1 MTIYRKSDRPDMDSD
16 GNTADA
22 AAEAGSTDGA
32 ADIQSTQSIPPIED
46 PVLITDEDARS
57 HSSHPEGPEA
67 SHSYTMP
74 DTLEDPVLHTPEQQ
88 AGRPAGDATGS
99 TTGIIPGAG
108 AADSAE
114 DRPLEETQTF
124 NPLLDDDSGPD
135 GWQGVGFHTLRA
147 EDMPAGDSTGT
158 MADTGAPA
166 GIAETARGTGAGAAS
181 TGDAGTAIVTAP
193 VTPVAPAAS
202 SAGDPANRPN
212 VLPAPDFD
220 TSTLIFPPAGTPAA
234 TGTAQNGPADTAVLG
249 SAASPAAE
257 PPASSATATVPAIP
271 PAAAAAVPVP
281 SSSAARREADP
292 SAQGIFSSA
301 TQVFAES
308 EPDQLDPN
316 LDQLVSNFGEDT
328 ASSGMPF
335 AGVGTRGTEASEEL
349 GAGGVSAAARR
360 EDENQRKLIRVTVIT
375 LIAIVAVIALVY
387 GGLAIRRAMRTSEYN
402 TALSSCQAATA
413 KMQTASSELSEQLSK
428 AESVTSSVS
437 GSDVEDSATIT
448 QLRTTVSNARDTS
461 NSINAV
467 ESCSP
472 SLVRGKLE
480 EIVQKSTTL
489 TANANKLV
497 QSLKNEV
504 STVQKSQA
512 AKAKSNARES
522 LESAVSRAQALYT
535 SSNGRV
541 MDDQVRSDLESA
553 IDSARTLLNKSG
565 SSATADEYSDEQ
577 KALESAMANV
587 TSSVNAK
594 AQADREQAEQR
605 RREQN
610 GSPGQDGNPG
620 DNDDNGGNGD
630 NPDSK
635 QDSGE

>member
-22 AAEAGSTDGA
+22 AAEAGSADSA

-74 DTLEDPVLHTPEQQ
+74 DTLEDPVLHMQEQQ
-88 AGRPAGDATGS
+88 AVRPAGDAAGS

-147 EDMPAGDSTGT
+147 EDMPAGGGTGT

-166 GIAETARGTGAGAAS
+166 GTTETAGGTGAGAAS
-181 TGDAGTAIVTAP
+181 TGDAETAIVTA
-193 VTPVAPAAS
+193 PVAPAAS

-234 TGTAQNGPADTAVLG
+234 AGTAQNGPADTAVLG

-257 PPASSATATVPAIP
+257 PPASSAAATVPAIP
-271 PAAAAAVPVP
+271 PAAAAATQAIAP
-281 SSSAARREADP
+281 SPSARQEADP

-308 EPDQLDPN
+308 EPDQLDPD

-328 ASSGMPF
+328 ASSGTPF
-335 AGVGTRGTEASEEL
+335 AGIGTRGTEASEEL
-349 GAGGVSAAARR
+349 GAGGVSAAARK

-413 KMQTASSELSEQLSK
+413 KMQTASGELSEQLSK

-467 ESCSP
+467 EACSP

-489 TANANKLV
+489 TANANKLA
-497 QSLKNEV
+497 QSLKNDV
-504 STVQKSQA
+504 SAVQKSQA
-512 AKAKSNARES
+512 AKVKSNARES
-522 LESAVSRAQALYT
+522 LESAVSQAQALYT

-565 SSATADEYSDEQ
+565 SSVTADEYSDEQ
-577 KALESAMANV
+577 KTLESAMANV

-594 AQADREQAEQR
+594 AQADREQAEQQ

-610 GSPGQDGNPG
+610 GDQGQDGNPG
-620 DNDDNGGNGD
+620 DNDNDGDTGG
-630 NPDSK
+630 
-635 QDSGE
+635 E

>member
-1 MTIYRKSDRPDMDSD
+1 MTIYRKSDRTEMDSD
-16 GNTADA
+16 GNTADV
-22 AAEAGSTDGA
+22 AAEAGSADST

-46 PVLITDEDARS
+46 PVLITNEDVRS
-57 HSSHPEGPEA
+57 HSSHHGGPEA

-74 DTLEDPVLHTPEQQ
+74 DTLEDPVLHTQGQQ
-88 AGRPAGDATGS
+88 AGSPAGDTAGS
-99 TTGIIPGAG
+99 TGIIPGAG
-108 AADSAE
+108 TAG
-114 DRPLEETQTF
+114 RPLEETQTF
-124 NPLLDDDSGPD
+124 NPLLDDDSNPD

-147 EDMPAGDSTGT
+147 EDMPAGGGTGT
-158 MADTGAPA
+158 TADAGTPAGITETAGDADTAADTGD
-166 GIAETARGTGAGAAS
+166 AE
-181 TGDAGTAIVTAP
+181 TAIVTAP
-193 VTPVAPAAS
+193 AAS
-202 SAGDPANRPN
+202 SAADPANRPN

-234 TGTAQNGPADTAVLG
+234 AETVQTGPADTAVLG

-257 PPASSATATVPAIP
+257 PPASSAAAAAPAIP
-271 PAAAAAVPVP
+271 PAPTAAVPVP

-292 SAQGIFSSA
+292 SEQGIFSSA

-328 ASSGMPF
+328 ASSGTPF

-349 GAGGVSAAARR
+349 GAGGVSAAARK

-413 KMQTASSELSEQLSK
+413 KMQTASGELSEQLSK

-467 ESCSP
+467 EACSP

-489 TANANKLV
+489 TANANKLA
-497 QSLKNEV
+497 QSLKNDV
-504 STVQKSQA
+504 SAVQKSQA

-565 SSATADEYSDEQ
+565 SSVTADEYSDEQ
-577 KALESAMANV
+577 KTLESAMANV

-594 AQADREQAEQR
+594 AQADREQAEQQ
-605 RREQN
+605 RREQDGN
-610 GSPGQDGNPG
+610 PGQDGNP
-620 DNDDNGGNGD
+620 
-630 NPDSK
+630 DSE
-635 QDSGE
+635 QDSNE

>member
-22 AAEAGSTDGA
+22 AAEAVGADSA
-32 ADIQSTQSIPPIED
+32 ADIQSTQSIPPIEN
-46 PVLITDEDARS
+46 PVLITDEDVRS

-74 DTLEDPVLHTPEQQ
+74 DTLEDPVLHMQGQQ
-88 AGRPAGDATGS
+88 AGSPAGDTAGS
-99 TTGIIPGAG
+99 TGIIPGAG
-108 AADSAE
+108 AA

-147 EDMPAGDSTGT
+147 EDMPAGGSTGT
-158 MADTGAPA
+158 TADAGAPA
-166 GIAETARGTGAGAAS
+166 GSTETAGSTDAGAAS
-181 TGDAGTAIVTAP
+181 TGDAATAIVA
-193 VTPVAPAAS
+193 APAAS
-202 SAGDPANRPN
+202 PAGDPANRPN

-234 TGTAQNGPADTAVLG
+234 AGTAQTGPGDTAVLG

-257 PPASSATATVPAIP
+257 PHASSAAAAAPAIP
-271 PAAAAAVPVP
+271 PAPTAAVPVP

-308 EPDQLDPN
+308 EPDQLDPD

-328 ASSGMPF
+328 ASSGTPF

-349 GAGGVSAAARR
+349 GAGGVSAAVRK

-375 LIAIVAVIALVY
+375 LIAIIAVIALVY
-387 GGLAIRRAMRTSEYN
+387 GGLAIRRAMRTSEYK

-413 KMQTASSELSEQLSK
+413 KMQTASGELSEQLSK

-467 ESCSP
+467 EACSP

-489 TANANKLV
+489 TANANKLA
-497 QSLKNEV
+497 QSLKNDV
-504 STVQKSQA
+504 SAVQKSQA

-522 LESAVSRAQALYT
+522 LENAVSQAQALYT

-565 SSATADEYSDEQ
+565 SSVTADEYSDEQ
-577 KALESAMANV
+577 KTLESAMANV

-594 AQADREQAEQR
+594 AQADREQAEQQ
-605 RREQN
+605 RREQDGN
-610 GSPGQDGNPG
+610 QGGNDNDSDTGGDSDNGQDSN
-620 DNDDNGGNGD
+620 
-630 NPDSK
+630 
-635 QDSGE
+635 E

>member
-1 MTIYRKSDRPDMDSD
+1 M
-16 GNTADA
+16 
-22 AAEAGSTDGA
+22 
-32 ADIQSTQSIPPIED
+32 
-46 PVLITDEDARS
+46 
-57 HSSHPEGPEA
+57 
-67 SHSYTMP
+67 
-74 DTLEDPVLHTPEQQ
+74 
-88 AGRPAGDATGS
+88 
-99 TTGIIPGAG
+99 
-108 AADSAE
+108 
-114 DRPLEETQTF
+114 
-124 NPLLDDDSGPD
+124 
-135 GWQGVGFHTLRA
+135 
-147 EDMPAGDSTGT
+147 
-158 MADTGAPA
+158 
-166 GIAETARGTGAGAAS
+166 
-181 TGDAGTAIVTAP
+181 
-193 VTPVAPAAS
+193 
-202 SAGDPANRPN
+202 
-212 VLPAPDFD
+212 
-220 TSTLIFPPAGTPAA
+220 
-234 TGTAQNGPADTAVLG
+234 
-249 SAASPAAE
+249 
-257 PPASSATATVPAIP
+257 
-271 PAAAAAVPVP
+271 
-281 SSSAARREADP
+281 
-292 SAQGIFSSA
+292 
-301 TQVFAES
+301 FAES

-316 LDQLVSNFGEDT
+316 LDQLVSNFSEDT

-553 IDSARTLLNKSG
+553 IDSARTLLDKSG
-565 SSATADEYSDEQ
+565 SSVTADEYSDEQ
-577 KALESAMANV
+577 KTLESAMANV
-587 TSSVNAK
+587 TSSVNGAG
-594 AQADREQAEQR
+594 AGRRGGGGRSSGRAAAPGAERQPGAGRQSR
-605 RREQN
+605 R
-610 GSPGQDGNPG
+610 
-620 DNDDNGGNGD
+620 
-630 NPDSK
+630 
-635 QDSGE
+635 

>member
-1 MTIYRKSDRPDMDSD
+1 MDSD

-22 AAEAGSTDGA
+22 AAEAGSADSA

-147 EDMPAGDSTGT
+147 EDMPAGGSTGT
-158 MADTGAPA
+158 TADAGAPA
-166 GIAETARGTGAGAAS
+166 GSTETAGSTDAGAAS
-181 TGDAGTAIVTAP
+181 TGDAATAIVT
-193 VTPVAPAAS
+193 APAAS

-234 TGTAQNGPADTAVLG
+234 AGTAQNGPADTAVLG

-257 PPASSATATVPAIP
+257 PPASSAAATVPAIP
-271 PAAAAAVPVP
+271 PAAAAATQAIAP
-281 SSSAARREADP
+281 SPSARQEADP

-308 EPDQLDPN
+308 EPDQLDPD

-553 IDSARTLLNKSG
+553 IDSARTLLDKSG
-565 SSATADEYSDEQ
+565 SSVTADEYSDEQ
-577 KALESAMANV
+577 KTLESAMANV

-594 AQADREQAEQR
+594 AQADREQAEQQ

-610 GSPGQDGNPG
+610 GNQGQGGNPG
-620 DNDDNGGNGD
+620 GNNNGD
-630 NPDSK
+630 DTGDGPDSG
-635 QDSGE
+635 QNTGE

>member
-147 EDMPAGDSTGT
+147 EDMPAGGSTGT
-158 MADTGAPA
+158 TADAGAPA
-166 GIAETARGTGAGAAS
+166 GSTDAGAAS
-181 TGDAGTAIVTAP
+181 TGDAATAIVT
-193 VTPVAPAAS
+193 APAAS

-234 TGTAQNGPADTAVLG
+234 AGTAQNGPADTAVLG

-257 PPASSATATVPAIP
+257 PPASSAAATVPAIP
-271 PAAAAAVPVP
+271 PAAAAATQAIAP
-281 SSSAARREADP
+281 SPSARQEADP

-308 EPDQLDPN
+308 EPDQLDPD

-328 ASSGMPF
+328 ASSGTPF
-335 AGVGTRGTEASEEL
+335 AGIGTRGTEASEEL
-349 GAGGVSAAARR
+349 GAGGVSAAARK

-413 KMQTASSELSEQLSK
+413 KMQTASGELSEQLSK

-467 ESCSP
+467 EACSP

-489 TANANKLV
+489 TANANKLA
-497 QSLKNEV
+497 QSLKNDV
-504 STVQKSQA
+504 SAVQKSQA

-522 LESAVSRAQALYT
+522 LESAVSQAQALYT

-565 SSATADEYSDEQ
+565 SSVTADEYSDEQ
-577 KALESAMANV
+577 KTLESAMANV

-594 AQADREQAEQR
+594 AQADREQAEQQ

-610 GSPGQDGNPG
+610 GNQGQDGNPG
-620 DNDDNGGNGD
+620 DNDNDGDTGG
-630 NPDSK
+630 
-635 QDSGE
+635 E

>member
-22 AAEAGSTDGA
+22 AAEAVGADSA
-32 ADIQSTQSIPPIED
+32 ADIQSTQSIPPIEN
-46 PVLITDEDARS
+46 PVLITDEDVRS

-74 DTLEDPVLHTPEQQ
+74 DTLEDPVLHMQGQQ
-88 AGRPAGDATGS
+88 AGSPAGDTAGS
-99 TTGIIPGAG
+99 TGIIPGAG
-108 AADSAE
+108 AA

-147 EDMPAGDSTGT
+147 EDMPAGGSTGT
-158 MADTGAPA
+158 TADAGAPA
-166 GIAETARGTGAGAAS
+166 GSTETAGSTDAGAAS
-181 TGDAGTAIVTAP
+181 TGDAATAIVA
-193 VTPVAPAAS
+193 APAAS
-202 SAGDPANRPN
+202 PAGDPANRPN

-234 TGTAQNGPADTAVLG
+234 AGTAQTGPGDTAVLG

-257 PPASSATATVPAIP
+257 PHASSAAAAAPAIP
-271 PAAAAAVPVP
+271 PAPTAAVPVP

-292 SAQGIFSSA
+292 CAQGIFSSA

-308 EPDQLDPN
+308 EPDQLDPD

-328 ASSGMPF
+328 ASSGTPF

-375 LIAIVAVIALVY
+375 LIAIIAVIALVY
-387 GGLAIRRAMRTSEYN
+387 GGLAIRRAMRTSEYK

-413 KMQTASSELSEQLSK
+413 KMQTASGELSEQLSK

-467 ESCSP
+467 EACSP

-489 TANANKLV
+489 TANANKLA

-504 STVQKSQA
+504 SAVQKSQA

-522 LESAVSRAQALYT
+522 LENAVSQAQALYT

-565 SSATADEYSDEQ
+565 SSVTADEYSDEQ
-577 KALESAMANV
+577 KTLESAMANV
-587 TSSVNAK
+587 TSSVKAK
-594 AQADREQAEQR
+594 AQADREQAEQQ
-605 RREQN
+605 RREQDGN
-610 GSPGQDGNPG
+610 QGQDGNPG
-620 DNDDNGGNGD
+620 GNDNDGDTGG
-630 NPDSK
+630 DSDSG
-635 QDSGE
+635 QDSSE

>member
-147 EDMPAGDSTGT
+147 EDMPAGGSTGT
-158 MADTGAPA
+158 TADA
-166 GIAETARGTGAGAAS
+166 GNAAGSTETAGSTDAGAAS
-181 TGDAGTAIVTAP
+181 TGDAATAIVT
-193 VTPVAPAAS
+193 APAAS

-234 TGTAQNGPADTAVLG
+234 AGTAQNGPADTAVLG

-257 PPASSATATVPAIP
+257 PPASSAAATVPAIP
-271 PAAAAAVPVP
+271 PAAAAATQAIAP
-281 SSSAARREADP
+281 SPSARQEADP

-308 EPDQLDPN
+308 EPDQLDPD

-328 ASSGMPF
+328 ASSGTPF
-335 AGVGTRGTEASEEL
+335 AGIGTRGTEASEEL
-349 GAGGVSAAARR
+349 GAGGVSAAARK

-413 KMQTASSELSEQLSK
+413 KMQTASGELSEQLSK

-467 ESCSP
+467 EACSP

-489 TANANKLV
+489 TANANKLA
-497 QSLKNEV
+497 QSLKNDV
-504 STVQKSQA
+504 SAVQKSQA

-522 LESAVSRAQALYT
+522 LESAVSQAQALYT

-565 SSATADEYSDEQ
+565 SSVTADEYSDEQ
-577 KALESAMANV
+577 KTLESAMANV

-594 AQADREQAEQR
+594 AQADREQAEQQ

-610 GSPGQDGNPG
+610 GNQGQDGNPG
-620 DNDDNGGNGD
+620 DNDNDGDTGG
-630 NPDSK
+630 
-635 QDSGE
+635 E

>member
-57 HSSHPEGPEA
+57 HSSHPESPET

-74 DTLEDPVLHTPEQQ
+74 DTLEDPVLHMQGQQ
-88 AGRPAGDATGS
+88 AGSPAGDAAG
-99 TTGIIPGAG
+99 TTGIILGAG
-108 AADSAE
+108 GAAGAE

-124 NPLLDDDSGPD
+124 NPLLDGDSGPD

-147 EDMPAGDSTGT
+147 EDMPAGGSTGT
-158 MADTGAPA
+158 TADAGAPA
-166 GIAETARGTGAGAAS
+166 GSTETAGSTDAGAAS
-181 TGDAGTAIVTAP
+181 TGDAETAIVTAP
-193 VTPVAPAAS
+193 VAPATS

-234 TGTAQNGPADTAVLG
+234 AGTAQTGPADTAVLG
-249 SAASPAAE
+249 SAASPTAE
-257 PPASSATATVPAIP
+257 PPASSAAATVPAIP
-271 PAAAAAVPVP
+271 PAAATATQAIDP
-281 SSSAARREADP
+281 SPSARQEADP

-308 EPDQLDPN
+308 EPDQLDPD

-328 ASSGMPF
+328 ASSGTPF

-349 GAGGVSAAARR
+349 GAGGVSATARK

-620 DNDDNGGNGD
+620 GNGNNGGNGD
-630 NPDSK
+630 NPDSE

>member
-108 AADSAE
+108 AADSSE

-147 EDMPAGDSTGT
+147 EDMPAGGSTGT
-158 MADTGAPA
+158 TADAGAPA
-166 GIAETARGTGAGAAS
+166 GSTDAGAAS
-181 TGDAGTAIVTAP
+181 TGDAETAIVTA
-193 VTPVAPAAS
+193 PVAPAAS

-234 TGTAQNGPADTAVLG
+234 AGTAQNGPADTAVLG

-257 PPASSATATVPAIP
+257 PPSSSAAATVPAIP
-271 PAAAAAVPVP
+271 PAAAAATQAIAP
-281 SSSAARREADP
+281 SPSARQETDP
-292 SAQGIFSSA
+292 SEQGIFSSA

-308 EPDQLDPN
+308 EPDQLDPD

-328 ASSGMPF
+328 VSSGTSF

-349 GAGGVSAAARR
+349 GAGGISAASRK

-387 GGLAIRRAMRTSEYN
+387 GALAIRRAMRTSEYN

-437 GSDVEDSATIT
+437 GSDVEDSATVT
-448 QLRTTVSNARDTS
+448 QLQTTVSNARDTS
-461 NSINAV
+461 NSISAV
-467 ESCSP
+467 EACSP

-480 EIVQKSTTL
+480 EIVRKSTTL
-489 TANANKLV
+489 TASANKLA

-522 LESAVSRAQALYT
+522 LESAVSQAQALYT

-541 MDDQVRSDLESA
+541 MDDQVRSDLDSA
-553 IDSARTLLNKSG
+553 ISSARTLLNKSG
-565 SSATADEYSDEQ
+565 SSVTADEYSDEQ
-577 KALESAMANV
+577 KTLESAMANV

-594 AQADREQAEQR
+594 AQADREQAEQQ

-610 GSPGQDGNPG
+610 GNQGQGGNPG
-620 DNDDNGGNGD
+620 GNDNDSDTGGDSDNG
-630 NPDSK
+630 
-635 QDSGE
+635 QDSNE

>member
-22 AAEAGSTDGA
+22 AAEAGSADSA

-57 HSSHPEGPEA
+57 HSSHPESPEA

-74 DTLEDPVLHTPEQQ
+74 DTLEDPVLHMQGQQ
-88 AGRPAGDATGS
+88 AGSPAGDAAG

-108 AADSAE
+108 GAAGAE

-147 EDMPAGDSTGT
+147 EDMPAGGGTGT
-158 MADTGAPA
+158 MADAGTPA
-166 GIAETARGTGAGAAS
+166 GITETAGGTGAGAAS
-181 TGDAGTAIVTAP
+181 TGDAETAIVTAP
-193 VTPVAPAAS
+193 VAPATS

-220 TSTLIFPPAGTPAA
+220 TSTLIFPPAGTPATA
-234 TGTAQNGPADTAVLG
+234 GTAQNGPADTAVLG
-249 SAASPAAE
+249 SAASPTAE
-257 PPASSATATVPAIP
+257 PPASSAAATVPAIP

-308 EPDQLDPN
+308 EPDQLDPD

-328 ASSGMPF
+328 ASSGTPF

-349 GAGGVSAAARR
+349 GAGGVSAAARK

-413 KMQTASSELSEQLSK
+413 KMQTASGELSEQLSK

-472 SLVRGKLE
+472 SLARGKLE

-504 STVQKSQA
+504 SAVQKSQA

-553 IDSARTLLNKSG
+553 IDSARTLLNKS
-565 SSATADEYSDEQ
+565 SSSVTADEYSDEQ
-577 KALESAMANV
+577 KTLESAMANV

-594 AQADREQAEQR
+594 AQADREQVEQQ

-610 GSPGQDGNPG
+610 GNQGQDGNP
-620 DNDDNGGNGD
+620 
-630 NPDSK
+630 DSE

>member
-22 AAEAGSTDGA
+22 AAEAGSADSA

-108 AADSAE
+108 AADSSE

-147 EDMPAGDSTGT
+147 EDMPAGGSTGT
-158 MADTGAPA
+158 TADAGAPA
-166 GIAETARGTGAGAAS
+166 GSTETAGSTDAGAAS
-181 TGDAGTAIVTAP
+181 TGDAATAIVT
-193 VTPVAPAAS
+193 APAAS

-234 TGTAQNGPADTAVLG
+234 AGTAQNGPADTAVLG

-257 PPASSATATVPAIP
+257 PPASSAAATVPAIP
-271 PAAAAAVPVP
+271 PAAAAATQAIAP
-281 SSSAARREADP
+281 SPSARQEADP

-308 EPDQLDPN
+308 EPDQLDPD

-328 ASSGMPF
+328 ASSGTPF
-335 AGVGTRGTEASEEL
+335 AGIGTRGTEASEEL
-349 GAGGVSAAARR
+349 GAGGVSAAARK

-413 KMQTASSELSEQLSK
+413 KMQTASGELSEQLSK

-467 ESCSP
+467 EACSP

-489 TANANKLV
+489 TANANKLA
-497 QSLKNEV
+497 QSLKNDV
-504 STVQKSQA
+504 SAVQKSQA

-522 LESAVSRAQALYT
+522 LESAVSQAQALYT

-565 SSATADEYSDEQ
+565 SSVTADEYSDEQ
-577 KALESAMANV
+577 KTLESAMANV

-594 AQADREQAEQR
+594 AQADREQAEQQ

-610 GSPGQDGNPG
+610 GNQGQDGNPG
-620 DNDDNGGNGD
+620 DNDNDGDTGG
-630 NPDSK
+630 
-635 QDSGE
+635 E

>member
-1 MTIYRKSDRPDMDSD
+1 MTIYRKSDRPDTDND
-16 GNTADA
+16 GNTAGA
-22 AAEAGSTDGA
+22 AAEAGSAGSA

-108 AADSAE
+108 AAD
-114 DRPLEETQTF
+114 RPLEETQTF

-147 EDMPAGDSTGT
+147 EDMPAGGSTDT
-158 MADTGAPA
+158 TADAGAPA
-166 GIAETARGTGAGAAS
+166 GSTDAGAAS
-181 TGDAGTAIVTAP
+181 TGDAATAIVTAP
-193 VTPVAPAAS
+193 AAPP
-202 SAGDPANRPN
+202 AGDPANRPN

-234 TGTAQNGPADTAVLG
+234 AGTAQTGPADTAVLG

-257 PPASSATATVPAIP
+257 PPASSAAAAAPAIP
-271 PAAAAAVPVP
+271 PAPTAAVPVP

-480 EIVQKSTTL
+480 EIAQKSTTL

-565 SSATADEYSDEQ
+565 SSVTADEYSDEQ
-577 KALESAMANV
+577 KTLESAMANV

-594 AQADREQAEQR
+594 AQADREQDEQQ
-605 RREQN
+605 RREQDGN
-610 GSPGQDGNPG
+610 PGQDGNP
-620 DNDDNGGNGD
+620 
-630 NPDSK
+630 DSE
-635 QDSGE
+635 QDSNE

>member
-22 AAEAGSTDGA
+22 AAEAGSADSA

-57 HSSHPEGPEA
+57 HSSHPESPEA

-74 DTLEDPVLHTPEQQ
+74 DTLEDPVLHMQGQQ
-88 AGRPAGDATGS
+88 AGSPAGDAAG

-108 AADSAE
+108 GAAGAE

-147 EDMPAGDSTGT
+147 EDMPAGGGTGT
-158 MADTGAPA
+158 MADAGTPA
-166 GIAETARGTGAGAAS
+166 GITETAGGTGAGAAS
-181 TGDAGTAIVTAP
+181 TGDAETAIVTAP
-193 VTPVAPAAS
+193 VAPATS

-220 TSTLIFPPAGTPAA
+220 TSTLIFPPAGTPATA
-234 TGTAQNGPADTAVLG
+234 GTAQNGPADTAVLG
-249 SAASPAAE
+249 SAASPTAE

-308 EPDQLDPN
+308 EPDQLDPD

-328 ASSGMPF
+328 ASSGTPF

-349 GAGGVSAAARR
+349 GAGGVSAAARK

-413 KMQTASSELSEQLSK
+413 KMQTASGELSEQLSK

-472 SLVRGKLE
+472 SLARGKLE

-504 STVQKSQA
+504 SAVQKSQA

-553 IDSARTLLNKSG
+553 IDSARTLLNKS
-565 SSATADEYSDEQ
+565 SSSVTADEYSDEQ
-577 KALESAMANV
+577 KTLESAMANV

-594 AQADREQAEQR
+594 AQADREQVEQQ

-610 GSPGQDGNPG
+610 GNQGQDGNP
-620 DNDDNGGNGD
+620 
-630 NPDSK
+630 DSE

>member
-88 AGRPAGDATGS
+88 TGRPAGDATGS

-147 EDMPAGDSTGT
+147 EDMPAGGSTGT
-158 MADTGAPA
+158 TADAGAPA
-166 GIAETARGTGAGAAS
+166 GSTETAGSTDAGAAS
-181 TGDAGTAIVTAP
+181 TGDAATAIVT
-193 VTPVAPAAS
+193 APAAS

-234 TGTAQNGPADTAVLG
+234 AGTAQNGPADTAVLG

-257 PPASSATATVPAIP
+257 PPASSAAATVPAIP
-271 PAAAAAVPVP
+271 PAAAAATQAIAP
-281 SSSAARREADP
+281 SPSARQEADP

-308 EPDQLDPN
+308 EPDQLDPD

-328 ASSGMPF
+328 ASSGTPF
-335 AGVGTRGTEASEEL
+335 AGIGTRGTEASEEL
-349 GAGGVSAAARR
+349 GAGGVSAAARK

-413 KMQTASSELSEQLSK
+413 KMQTASGELSEQLSK

-467 ESCSP
+467 EACSP

-489 TANANKLV
+489 TANANKLA
-497 QSLKNEV
+497 QSLKNDV
-504 STVQKSQA
+504 SAVQKSQA

-522 LESAVSRAQALYT
+522 LESAVSQAQALYT

-565 SSATADEYSDEQ
+565 SSVTADEYSDEQ
-577 KALESAMANV
+577 KTLESAMANV

-594 AQADREQAEQR
+594 AQADREQAEQQ

-610 GSPGQDGNPG
+610 GNQGQDGNPG
-620 DNDDNGGNGD
+620 DNDNDGDTGG
-630 NPDSK
+630 
-635 QDSGE
+635 E

>member
-22 AAEAGSTDGA
+22 AAEAVGADSA
-32 ADIQSTQSIPPIED
+32 ADIQSTQSIPPIEN
-46 PVLITDEDARS
+46 PVLITDEDVRS

-74 DTLEDPVLHTPEQQ
+74 DTLEDPVLHMQGQQ
-88 AGRPAGDATGS
+88 AGSPAGDTAGS
-99 TTGIIPGAG
+99 TGIIPGAG
-108 AADSAE
+108 AA

-147 EDMPAGDSTGT
+147 EDMPAGGSTGT
-158 MADTGAPA
+158 TADAGAPA
-166 GIAETARGTGAGAAS
+166 GSTETAGSTDAGAAS
-181 TGDAGTAIVTAP
+181 TGDAATAIVA
-193 VTPVAPAAS
+193 APAAS
-202 SAGDPANRPN
+202 PAGDPANRPN

-234 TGTAQNGPADTAVLG
+234 AGTAQTGPGDTAVLG

-257 PPASSATATVPAIP
+257 PHASSAAAAAPAIP
-271 PAAAAAVPVP
+271 PAPTAAVPVP

-308 EPDQLDPN
+308 EPDQLDPD

-328 ASSGMPF
+328 ASSGTPF

-349 GAGGVSAAARR
+349 GAGGVSAAVRK

-375 LIAIVAVIALVY
+375 LIAIIAVIALVY
-387 GGLAIRRAMRTSEYN
+387 GGLAIRRAMRTSEYK

-413 KMQTASSELSEQLSK
+413 KMQTASGELSEQLSK

-467 ESCSP
+467 EACSP

-489 TANANKLV
+489 TANANKLA

-504 STVQKSQA
+504 SAVQKSQA

-522 LESAVSRAQALYT
+522 LENAVSQAQALYT

-565 SSATADEYSDEQ
+565 SSVTADEYSDEQ
-577 KALESAMANV
+577 KTLESAMANV
-587 TSSVNAK
+587 TSSVKAK
-594 AQADREQAEQR
+594 AQADREQAEQQ
-605 RREQN
+605 RREQDGN
-610 GSPGQDGNPG
+610 QGQDGNPG
-620 DNDDNGGNGD
+620 GNDNDGDTGG
-630 NPDSK
+630 DSDSG
-635 QDSGE
+635 QDSSE

>member
-22 AAEAGSTDGA
+22 AAEAGSADSA

-57 HSSHPEGPEA
+57 HSSHPESPET

-74 DTLEDPVLHTPEQQ
+74 DTLEDPVLHMQGQQ
-88 AGRPAGDATGS
+88 AGSPAGDAAG
-99 TTGIIPGAG
+99 TTGIILGAG
-108 AADSAE
+108 GAAGAE

-147 EDMPAGDSTGT
+147 EDMPAGGSTGT
-158 MADTGAPA
+158 TADAGAPA
-166 GIAETARGTGAGAAS
+166 GSTETAGSTDAGAAS
-181 TGDAGTAIVTAP
+181 TGDAETAIVTA
-193 VTPVAPAAS
+193 PVAPAAS

-234 TGTAQNGPADTAVLG
+234 AGTAQTGPADTAVLG
-249 SAASPAAE
+249 SAASPTAE
-257 PPASSATATVPAIP
+257 PPASSAAATVPAIP

-308 EPDQLDPN
+308 EPDQLDPD

-328 ASSGMPF
+328 ASSGTPF

-349 GAGGVSAAARR
+349 GAGGVSAAARK

-402 TALSSCQAATA
+402 TALSSCQATTA
-413 KMQTASSELSEQLSK
+413 KMQTASGELSEQLSK

-504 STVQKSQA
+504 SAVQKSQA

-553 IDSARTLLNKSG
+553 IDSARTLLNKS
-565 SSATADEYSDEQ
+565 SSSVTADEYSDEQ
-577 KALESAMANV
+577 KTLESAMANV

-594 AQADREQAEQR
+594 AQADREQAEQQ

-610 GSPGQDGNPG
+610 GNQGQDGNP
-620 DNDDNGGNGD
+620 
-630 NPDSK
+630 DSE

>member
-147 EDMPAGDSTGT
+147 EDMPAGGSTGT
-158 MADTGAPA
+158 TADAGAPA
-166 GIAETARGTGAGAAS
+166 GSTETAGSTDAGAAS
-181 TGDAGTAIVTAP
+181 TGDAETAIVTA
-193 VTPVAPAAS
+193 PVAPAAS

-234 TGTAQNGPADTAVLG
+234 AGTAQNGQADTAVLG

-271 PAAAAAVPVP
+271 PAAATATQAIDP
-281 SSSAARREADP
+281 SPSARQEADP

-308 EPDQLDPN
+308 EPDQLDPD

-328 ASSGMPF
+328 ASSGTPF

-349 GAGGVSAAARR
+349 GAGGVSAAARK

-413 KMQTASSELSEQLSK
+413 KMQTASGELSEQLSK

-467 ESCSP
+467 EACSP

-489 TANANKLV
+489 TANANKLA
-497 QSLKNEV
+497 QSLKNDV
-504 STVQKSQA
+504 SAVQKSQA
-512 AKAKSNARES
+512 AKEKSNARES

-565 SSATADEYSDEQ
+565 SSVTADEYSDEQ
-577 KALESAMANV
+577 KTLESAMANV

-594 AQADREQAEQR
+594 AQADREQAEQQ
-605 RREQN
+605 RREQDGN
-610 GSPGQDGNPG
+610 QGGNDNDSDTGGDSDNGQDSN
-620 DNDDNGGNGD
+620 
-630 NPDSK
+630 
-635 QDSGE
+635 E

>member
-1 MTIYRKSDRPDMDSD
+1 MDSD

-147 EDMPAGDSTGT
+147 EDMPAGGSTGT
-158 MADTGAPA
+158 TADAGAPA
-166 GIAETARGTGAGAAS
+166 GSTETAGSTDAGAAS
-181 TGDAGTAIVTAP
+181 TGDAATAIVTAP
-193 VTPVAPAAS
+193 AAPP
-202 SAGDPANRPN
+202 AGDPANRPN

-234 TGTAQNGPADTAVLG
+234 AGTAQTGPADTAVLG

-257 PPASSATATVPAIP
+257 PPASSAAAAAPAIP
-271 PAAAAAVPVP
+271 PAAAAATQAIDP
-281 SSSAARREADP
+281 SPSARQEADP

-308 EPDQLDPN
+308 EPDQLDPD

-328 ASSGMPF
+328 ASSGTPF

-349 GAGGVSAAARR
+349 GAGGVSAAARK

-413 KMQTASSELSEQLSK
+413 KMQTASGELSEQLSK

-461 NSINAV
+461 NSISAV
-467 ESCSP
+467 EACSP

-489 TANANKLV
+489 TANANKLA
-497 QSLKNEV
+497 QSLKNDV
-504 STVQKSQA
+504 SAVQKSQA

-522 LESAVSRAQALYT
+522 LESTVSQAQTLYT

-553 IDSARTLLNKSG
+553 IDSARTLLNKS
-565 SSATADEYSDEQ
+565 SSSVTADEYSDEQ
-577 KALESAMANV
+577 KTLESAMANV

-594 AQADREQAEQR
+594 AQADREQAEQQ

-610 GSPGQDGNPG
+610 GNQGQDGNPG
-620 DNDDNGGNGD
+620 GNDNDDDTGG
-630 NPDSK
+630 DSDSG

>member
-22 AAEAGSTDGA
+22 AAEAGSADSA

-46 PVLITDEDARS
+46 PVLITDEYARS
-57 HSSHPEGPEA
+57 HSSHPESPET

-74 DTLEDPVLHTPEQQ
+74 DTLEDPVLHMQGQQ
-88 AGRPAGDATGS
+88 AGSPAGDAAG
-99 TTGIIPGAG
+99 TTGIILGAG
-108 AADSAE
+108 GAAGAE

-124 NPLLDDDSGPD
+124 NPLLDDASGPD
-135 GWQGVGFHTLRA
+135 SWQGVGFHTLRA
-147 EDMPAGDSTGT
+147 EDMPAGGGTGT
-158 MADTGAPA
+158 MADAGTPA
-166 GIAETARGTGAGAAS
+166 GTTETAGGTGAGAAS
-181 TGDAGTAIVTAP
+181 TGDAETAIVTA
-193 VTPVAPAAS
+193 PVAPAAS

-234 TGTAQNGPADTAVLG
+234 AGTAQNGPADTAVLG

-257 PPASSATATVPAIP
+257 PPASSAAAAAPAIP
-271 PAAAAAVPVP
+271 PAPTAAVPVP

-349 GAGGVSAAARR
+349 GAGGLSAAARK

-413 KMQTASSELSEQLSK
+413 KMQTASGELSEQLSK

-467 ESCSP
+467 EACSP

-489 TANANKLV
+489 TANANKLA
-497 QSLKNEV
+497 QSLKNDV
-504 STVQKSQA
+504 SAVQKSQA

-565 SSATADEYSDEQ
+565 SSVTADEYSDEQ
-577 KALESAMANV
+577 KTLESAMANV

-594 AQADREQAEQR
+594 AQADREQAE
-605 RREQN
+605 
-610 GSPGQDGNPG
+610 
-620 DNDDNGGNGD
+620 
-630 NPDSK
+630 
-635 QDSGE
+635 

>member
-147 EDMPAGDSTGT
+147 EDMPAGGSTGT
-158 MADTGAPA
+158 TADAGAPA
-166 GIAETARGTGAGAAS
+166 GSTDAGAAS
-181 TGDAGTAIVTAP
+181 TGDAATAIVT
-193 VTPVAPAAS
+193 APAAS

-220 TSTLIFPPAGTPAA
+220 TSTLIFPPAGPPAA
-234 TGTAQNGPADTAVLG
+234 AGTAQNGPADTAVLG

-257 PPASSATATVPAIP
+257 PPASSAAATVPAIP
-271 PAAAAAVPVP
+271 PAAAAATQAIAP
-281 SSSAARREADP
+281 SPSARQEADP

-308 EPDQLDPN
+308 EPDQLDPD

-328 ASSGMPF
+328 ASSGTPF
-335 AGVGTRGTEASEEL
+335 AGIGTRGTEASEEL
-349 GAGGVSAAARR
+349 GAGGVSAAARK

-413 KMQTASSELSEQLSK
+413 KMQTASGELSEQLSK

-467 ESCSP
+467 EACSP

-489 TANANKLV
+489 TANANKLA
-497 QSLKNEV
+497 QSLKNDV
-504 STVQKSQA
+504 SAVQKSQA

-522 LESAVSRAQALYT
+522 LESAVSQAQALYT

-565 SSATADEYSDEQ
+565 SSVTADEYSDEQ
-577 KALESAMANV
+577 KTLESAMANV

-594 AQADREQAEQR
+594 AQADREQAEQQ

-610 GSPGQDGNPG
+610 GNQGQDGNPG
-620 DNDDNGGNGD
+620 DNDNDGDTGG
-630 NPDSK
+630 
-635 QDSGE
+635 E

>member
-22 AAEAGSTDGA
+22 AAEAGSADSA

-57 HSSHPEGPEA
+57 HSSHPESPEA

-74 DTLEDPVLHTPEQQ
+74 DTLEDPVLHMQGQQ
-88 AGRPAGDATGS
+88 AGSPAGDASG

-108 AADSAE
+108 GAAGAE

-147 EDMPAGDSTGT
+147 EDMPAGGGTGT
-158 MADTGAPA
+158 MADAGTPA
-166 GIAETARGTGAGAAS
+166 GITETAGGTGAGAAS
-181 TGDAGTAIVTAP
+181 TGDAETAIVTAP
-193 VTPVAPAAS
+193 VAPATS

-220 TSTLIFPPAGTPAA
+220 TSTRICPPAGPPATA
-234 TGTAQNGPADTAVLG
+234 GTAQNGPADTAVLG
-249 SAASPAAE
+249 SAASPTAE
-257 PPASSATATVPAIP
+257 PPASSAAATVPAIP

-308 EPDQLDPN
+308 EPDQLDPD

-328 ASSGMPF
+328 ASSGTPF

-349 GAGGVSAAARR
+349 GAGGVSAAARK

-413 KMQTASSELSEQLSK
+413 KMQTASGELSEQLSK

-472 SLVRGKLE
+472 SLARGKLE

-504 STVQKSQA
+504 SAVQKSQA

-553 IDSARTLLNKSG
+553 IDSARTLLNKS
-565 SSATADEYSDEQ
+565 SSSVTADEYSDEQ
-577 KALESAMANV
+577 KTLESAMANV

-594 AQADREQAEQR
+594 AQADREQVEQQ

-610 GSPGQDGNPG
+610 GNQGQDGNP
-620 DNDDNGGNGD
+620 
-630 NPDSK
+630 DSE

>member
-16 GNTADA
+16 ENTADA
-22 AAEAGSTDGA
+22 AAEAGSADSA

-74 DTLEDPVLHTPEQQ
+74 DTLEDPVLHMQGQQ

-147 EDMPAGDSTGT
+147 EDMPAGGSTGT
-158 MADTGAPA
+158 TADAGAPA
-166 GIAETARGTGAGAAS
+166 GSTETAGSTDAGAAS
-181 TGDAGTAIVTAP
+181 TGDAATAIVT
-193 VTPVAPAAS
+193 APAAS

-234 TGTAQNGPADTAVLG
+234 AGTAQNGPADTAVLG

-257 PPASSATATVPAIP
+257 PPASSAAATVPAIP
-271 PAAAAAVPVP
+271 PAAAAATQAIAP
-281 SSSAARREADP
+281 SPSARQEADP

-308 EPDQLDPN
+308 EPDQLDPD

-328 ASSGMPF
+328 ASSGTPF
-335 AGVGTRGTEASEEL
+335 AGIGTRGTEASEEL
-349 GAGGVSAAARR
+349 GAGGVSAAARK

-413 KMQTASSELSEQLSK
+413 KMQTASGELSEQLSK

-467 ESCSP
+467 EACSP

-489 TANANKLV
+489 TANANKLA
-497 QSLKNEV
+497 QSLKNDV
-504 STVQKSQA
+504 SAVQKSQA

-522 LESAVSRAQALYT
+522 LESAVSQAQALYT

-565 SSATADEYSDEQ
+565 SSVTADEYSDEQ
-577 KALESAMANV
+577 KTLESAMANV

-594 AQADREQAEQR
+594 AQADREQAEQQ

-610 GSPGQDGNPG
+610 GNQGQDGNPG
-620 DNDDNGGNGD
+620 DNDNDGDTGG
-630 NPDSK
+630 
-635 QDSGE
+635 E

>member
-1 MTIYRKSDRPDMDSD
+1 MDSD

-22 AAEAGSTDGA
+22 AAEAGSADSA

-57 HSSHPEGPEA
+57 HSSHPESPET

-74 DTLEDPVLHTPEQQ
+74 DTLEDPVLHMQGQQ
-88 AGRPAGDATGS
+88 AGSPAGDAAG
-99 TTGIIPGAG
+99 TTGIILGAG
-108 AADSAE
+108 GAAGAE

-147 EDMPAGDSTGT
+147 EDMPAGGSTGT
-158 MADTGAPA
+158 TADAGAPA
-166 GIAETARGTGAGAAS
+166 GSTETAGSTDAGAAS
-181 TGDAGTAIVTAP
+181 TGDAETAIVTA
-193 VTPVAPAAS
+193 PVAPAAS

-234 TGTAQNGPADTAVLG
+234 AGTAQTGPADTAVLG
-249 SAASPAAE
+249 SAASPTAE
-257 PPASSATATVPAIP
+257 PPASSAAATVPAIP

-308 EPDQLDPN
+308 EPDQLDPD

-328 ASSGMPF
+328 ASSGTPF

-349 GAGGVSAAARR
+349 GAGGVSAAARK

-413 KMQTASSELSEQLSK
+413 KMQTASGELSEQLSK

-467 ESCSP
+467 EACSP

-489 TANANKLV
+489 TANANKLA
-497 QSLKNEV
+497 QSLKNDV
-504 STVQKSQA
+504 SAVQKSQA

-553 IDSARTLLNKSG
+553 IDSARTLLNKS
-565 SSATADEYSDEQ
+565 SSSVTADEYSDEQ
-577 KALESAMANV
+577 KTLESAMANV

-594 AQADREQAEQR
+594 AQADREQAEQQ

-610 GSPGQDGNPG
+610 GNQGQDGNP
-620 DNDDNGGNGD
+620 
-630 NPDSK
+630 DSE

>member
-147 EDMPAGDSTGT
+147 EDMPAGGSTGT
-158 MADTGAPA
+158 TADAGAPA
-166 GIAETARGTGAGAAS
+166 GSTETAGSTDAGAAS
-181 TGDAGTAIVTAP
+181 TGDAATAIVT
-193 VTPVAPAAS
+193 APAAS

-234 TGTAQNGPADTAVLG
+234 AGTAQNGPADTAVLG

-257 PPASSATATVPAIP
+257 PPASSAAATVPAIP
-271 PAAAAAVPVP
+271 PAAAAATQAIAP
-281 SSSAARREADP
+281 SPSARREADP

-308 EPDQLDPN
+308 EPDQLDPD

-328 ASSGMPF
+328 ASSGTPF
-335 AGVGTRGTEASEEL
+335 AGIGTRGTEASEEL
-349 GAGGVSAAARR
+349 GAGGVSAAARK

-413 KMQTASSELSEQLSK
+413 KMQTASGELSEQLSK

-467 ESCSP
+467 EACSP

-489 TANANKLV
+489 TANANKLA
-497 QSLKNEV
+497 QSLKNDV
-504 STVQKSQA
+504 SAVQKSQA

-522 LESAVSRAQALYT
+522 LESAVSQAQALYT

-565 SSATADEYSDEQ
+565 SSVTADEYSDEQ
-577 KALESAMANV
+577 KTLESAMANV

-594 AQADREQAEQR
+594 AQADREQAEQQ

-610 GSPGQDGNPG
+610 GNQGQDGNPG
-620 DNDDNGGNGD
+620 DNDNDGDTGG
-630 NPDSK
+630 
-635 QDSGE
+635 E

>member
-22 AAEAGSTDGA
+22 AAEAGSADSA

-57 HSSHPEGPEA
+57 HSSHPESPET

-74 DTLEDPVLHTPEQQ
+74 DTLEDPVLHMQGQQ
-88 AGRPAGDATGS
+88 AGSPAGDAAG

-108 AADSAE
+108 GAAGAE

-124 NPLLDDDSGPD
+124 NPLLDDDSDPD

-147 EDMPAGDSTGT
+147 EDMPAGGGTGT
-158 MADTGAPA
+158 MADAGAPA
-166 GIAETARGTGAGAAS
+166 GITETAESTGAGASS
-181 TGDAGTAIVTAP
+181 TADAATAIVTAP
-193 VTPVAPAAS
+193 AAPP
-202 SAGDPANRPN
+202 AGDPANRPN

-234 TGTAQNGPADTAVLG
+234 AGTAQTGPADTAVLG
-249 SAASPAAE
+249 SAASPTAE
-257 PPASSATATVPAIP
+257 PPASSAAAAAPAIP
-271 PAAAAAVPVP
+271 PAAAAATQAIDP
-281 SSSAARREADP
+281 SPSAWQEADP

-504 STVQKSQA
+504 FTVQKSQA

-522 LESAVSRAQALYT
+522 LESAVSRAQALYP

-565 SSATADEYSDEQ
+565 SSVTADEYSDEQ
-577 KALESAMANV
+577 KTLESAMANV

-594 AQADREQAEQR
+594 AQADREQAEQQ

-610 GSPGQDGNPG
+610 GSQGQDGNPG
-620 DNDDNGGNGD
+620 GNDNDGDTGG
-630 NPDSK
+630 DSDSG

>member
-22 AAEAGSTDGA
+22 AAEAVGADSA
-32 ADIQSTQSIPPIED
+32 ADIQSTQSIPPIEN
-46 PVLITDEDARS
+46 PVLITDEDVRS

-74 DTLEDPVLHTPEQQ
+74 DTLEDPVLHMQGQQ
-88 AGRPAGDATGS
+88 AGSPAGDTAGS
-99 TTGIIPGAG
+99 TGIIPGAG

-147 EDMPAGDSTGT
+147 EDMPAGGSTGT
-158 MADTGAPA
+158 TADAGAPA
-166 GIAETARGTGAGAAS
+166 GSTETAGSTDAGAAS
-181 TGDAGTAIVTAP
+181 TGDAATAIVA
-193 VTPVAPAAS
+193 APAAS
-202 SAGDPANRPN
+202 PAGDPANRPN

-234 TGTAQNGPADTAVLG
+234 AGTAQNGPADTAVLG

-257 PPASSATATVPAIP
+257 PPASSAAATVPAIP
-271 PAAAAAVPVP
+271 PAAAAATQAIAP
-281 SSSAARREADP
+281 SPSARQEADP

-308 EPDQLDPN
+308 EPDQLDPD

-328 ASSGMPF
+328 ASSGTPF
-335 AGVGTRGTEASEEL
+335 AGIGTRGTEASEEL
-349 GAGGVSAAARR
+349 GAGGVSAAARK

-375 LIAIVAVIALVY
+375 LIAIIAVIALVY
-387 GGLAIRRAMRTSEYN
+387 GGLAIRRAMRTSEYK

-413 KMQTASSELSEQLSK
+413 KMQTASGELSEQLSK

-467 ESCSP
+467 EACSP

-489 TANANKLV
+489 TANANKLA
-497 QSLKNEV
+497 QSLKNDV
-504 STVQKSQA
+504 SAVQKSQA

-522 LESAVSRAQALYT
+522 LESAVSQAQALYT

-565 SSATADEYSDEQ
+565 SSVTADEYSDEQ
-577 KALESAMANV
+577 KTLESAMANV
-587 TSSVNAK
+587 TSSVKAK
-594 AQADREQAEQR
+594 AQADREQAEQQ
-605 RREQN
+605 RREQDGN
-610 GSPGQDGNPG
+610 QGQDGNPG
-620 DNDDNGGNGD
+620 DNDNDGDTGG
-630 NPDSK
+630 DSDSG
-635 QDSGE
+635 QDSSE

>member
-1 MTIYRKSDRPDMDSD
+1 MQ
-16 GNTADA
+16 G
-22 AAEAGSTDGA
+22 
-32 ADIQSTQSIPPIED
+32 
-46 PVLITDEDARS
+46 
-57 HSSHPEGPEA
+57 
-67 SHSYTMP
+67 
-74 DTLEDPVLHTPEQQ
+74 QQ
-88 AGRPAGDATGS
+88 AGRPAGDTAGS
-99 TTGIIPGAG
+99 TGIIPGAG
-108 AADSAE
+108 AAAGAE

-147 EDMPAGDSTGT
+147 EDMPAGGSTGT
-158 MADTGAPA
+158 TADAGAPA
-166 GIAETARGTGAGAAS
+166 GSTETAGSTDAGAAS
-181 TGDAGTAIVTAP
+181 TGDAETAIVTA
-193 VTPVAPAAS
+193 PVAPAAS

-234 TGTAQNGPADTAVLG
+234 AGTAQTGPADTAVLG
-249 SAASPAAE
+249 SAASPAEE
-257 PPASSATATVPAIP
+257 PPASSAAATVPAIP
-271 PAAAAAVPVP
+271 PAAAAATQAIAP
-281 SSSAARREADP
+281 SPSARQEADP

-308 EPDQLDPN
+308 EPDQLDPD

-328 ASSGMPF
+328 ASSGTPF

-349 GAGGVSAAARR
+349 GAGGVSAAARK

-413 KMQTASSELSEQLSK
+413 KMQTASGELSEQLSK

-461 NSINAV
+461 NSISAV
-467 ESCSP
+467 EACSP
-472 SLVRGKLE
+472 SLVPGKLE

-489 TANANKLV
+489 TANANKLA

-504 STVQKSQA
+504 SAVQKSQA

-522 LESAVSRAQALYT
+522 LESTVSQAQALYT

-553 IDSARTLLNKSG
+553 IDSARTLLNKS
-565 SSATADEYSDEQ
+565 SSSVTADEYSDEQ
-577 KALESAMANV
+577 KTLESAMANV

-594 AQADREQAEQR
+594 AQADREQAEQQ

-610 GSPGQDGNPG
+610 GNQGQDGNPG
-620 DNDDNGGNGD
+620 GNDNDDDTGG
-630 NPDSK
+630 DSDSG

>member
-22 AAEAGSTDGA
+22 AAEAGSADSA

-57 HSSHPEGPEA
+57 HSSHPESPET

-74 DTLEDPVLHTPEQQ
+74 DTLEDPVLHMQGQQ
-88 AGRPAGDATGS
+88 AGSPAGDAAG

-108 AADSAE
+108 GAAGAE

-147 EDMPAGDSTGT
+147 EDMPAGGGTGT
-158 MADTGAPA
+158 MADAGTPA
-166 GIAETARGTGAGAAS
+166 GTTETAGGTGAGAAS
-181 TGDAGTAIVTAP
+181 TGNAETAIVTA
-193 VTPVAPAAS
+193 PVAPAAS

-234 TGTAQNGPADTAVLG
+234 AGTAQNGPADTAVLG
-249 SAASPAAE
+249 SAASPTAE

-271 PAAAAAVPVP
+271 PAAAAATQAIAP
-281 SSSAARREADP
+281 SPSARQEADP

-308 EPDQLDPN
+308 EPDQLDPD

-328 ASSGMPF
+328 ASSGTPF

-349 GAGGVSAAARR
+349 GAGGVSAAARK

-413 KMQTASSELSEQLSK
+413 KMQTASGELSEQLSK

-467 ESCSP
+467 EACSP

-489 TANANKLV
+489 TANANKLA
-497 QSLKNEV
+497 QSLKNDV
-504 STVQKSQA
+504 SAVQKSQA

-553 IDSARTLLNKSG
+553 IDSARTLLNKS
-565 SSATADEYSDEQ
+565 SSSVTADEYSDEQ
-577 KALESAMANV
+577 KTLESAMANV

-594 AQADREQAEQR
+594 AQADREQAEQQ
-605 RREQN
+605 RREQDGN
-610 GSPGQDGNPG
+610 QGGNDNDSDTGGDSDNGQDSN
-620 DNDDNGGNGD
+620 
-630 NPDSK
+630 
-635 QDSGE
+635 E

>member
-22 AAEAGSTDGA
+22 AAEAVGADSA
-32 ADIQSTQSIPPIED
+32 ADIQSTQSIPPIEN
-46 PVLITDEDARS
+46 PVLITDEDVRS

-74 DTLEDPVLHTPEQQ
+74 DTLEDPVLHMQGQQ
-88 AGRPAGDATGS
+88 AGSPAGDTAGS
-99 TTGIIPGAG
+99 TGIIPGAG
-108 AADSAE
+108 AA

-147 EDMPAGDSTGT
+147 EDMPAGGSTGT
-158 MADTGAPA
+158 TADAGAPA
-166 GIAETARGTGAGAAS
+166 GSTETAGSTDAGAAS
-181 TGDAGTAIVTAP
+181 TGDAATAIVA
-193 VTPVAPAAS
+193 APAAS
-202 SAGDPANRPN
+202 PAGDPANRPN

-234 TGTAQNGPADTAVLG
+234 AGTAQTGPGDTAVLG

-257 PPASSATATVPAIP
+257 PHASSAAAAAPAIP
-271 PAAAAAVPVP
+271 PAPTAAVPVP

-308 EPDQLDPN
+308 EPDQLDPD

-328 ASSGMPF
+328 ASSGTPF

-349 GAGGVSAAARR
+349 GAGGVSAAVRK

-375 LIAIVAVIALVY
+375 LIAIIAVIALVY
-387 GGLAIRRAMRTSEYN
+387 GGLAIRRAMRTSEYK

-413 KMQTASSELSEQLSK
+413 KMQTASGELSEQLSK

-467 ESCSP
+467 EACSP

-489 TANANKLV
+489 TANANKLA
-497 QSLKNEV
+497 QSLKNDV
-504 STVQKSQA
+504 SAVQKSQA
-512 AKAKSNARES
+512 AKVKSNARES
-522 LESAVSRAQALYT
+522 LESAVSQAQALYT

-565 SSATADEYSDEQ
+565 SSVTADEYSDEQ
-577 KALESAMANV
+577 KTLESAMANV

-594 AQADREQAEQR
+594 AQADREQAEQQ

-610 GSPGQDGNPG
+610 GNQGQDGNPG
-620 DNDDNGGNGD
+620 DNDNDGDTGG
-630 NPDSK
+630 
-635 QDSGE
+635 E

>member
-147 EDMPAGDSTGT
+147 EDMPAGGSTGT
-158 MADTGAPA
+158 TADAGAPA
-166 GIAETARGTGAGAAS
+166 GSTETAGSTDAGAAS
-181 TGDAGTAIVTAP
+181 TGDAATAIVT
-193 VTPVAPAAS
+193 APAAS

-234 TGTAQNGPADTAVLG
+234 AGTAQNGPADTAVLG

-257 PPASSATATVPAIP
+257 PPASSAAATVPAIP
-271 PAAAAAVPVP
+271 PAAAAATQAIAP
-281 SSSAARREADP
+281 SPSARQEADP

-308 EPDQLDPN
+308 EPDQLDPD

-328 ASSGMPF
+328 ASSGTPF
-335 AGVGTRGTEASEEL
+335 AGIGTRGTEASEEL
-349 GAGGVSAAARR
+349 GAGGVSAAARK

-467 ESCSP
+467 EACSP

-489 TANANKLV
+489 TANANKLA
-497 QSLKNEV
+497 QSLKNDV
-504 STVQKSQA
+504 SAVQKSQA

-522 LESAVSRAQALYT
+522 LESAVSQAQALYT

-565 SSATADEYSDEQ
+565 SSVTADEYSDEQ
-577 KALESAMANV
+577 KTLESAMANV

-594 AQADREQAEQR
+594 AQADREQAEQQ

-610 GSPGQDGNPG
+610 GNQGQDGNPG
-620 DNDDNGGNGD
+620 DNDNDGDTGG
-630 NPDSK
+630 
-635 QDSGE
+635 E

>member
-88 AGRPAGDATGS
+88 AGRPAGDAIGS

-147 EDMPAGDSTGT
+147 EDMPAGGSTGT
-158 MADTGAPA
+158 TADAGTPA
-166 GIAETARGTGAGAAS
+166 GTTETAGSTDAGAAS
-181 TGDAGTAIVTAP
+181 TGDAATAIVTAP
-193 VTPVAPAAS
+193 AAPAAS

-234 TGTAQNGPADTAVLG
+234 AGTAQNGPADTAVLG

-257 PPASSATATVPAIP
+257 PPASSAAAAAPAIP
-271 PAAAAAVPVP
+271 PAAAAATQAIAP
-281 SSSAARREADP
+281 SPSARQEADP

-308 EPDQLDPN
+308 EPDQLDPD

-328 ASSGMPF
+328 AFSGTPF

-349 GAGGVSAAARR
+349 GAGGVSAAARK

-413 KMQTASSELSEQLSK
+413 KMQTASGELSEQLSK

-467 ESCSP
+467 EACSP

-489 TANANKLV
+489 TANANKLAR
-497 QSLKNEV
+497 SLKNEV
-504 STVQKSQA
+504 SAVQKSQA
-512 AKAKSNARES
+512 AKVKSNARES
-522 LESAVSRAQALYT
+522 LESAVSQAQALYT

-553 IDSARTLLNKSG
+553 IASARTLLDKSG
-565 SSATADEYSDEQ
+565 SSVTADEYSDEQ
-577 KALESAMANV
+577 KTLESAMANV

-594 AQADREQAEQR
+594 AQADREQAEQQ

-610 GSPGQDGNPG
+610 GNGQDSN
-620 DNDDNGGNGD
+620 
-630 NPDSK
+630 
-635 QDSGE
+635 E

>member
-46 PVLITDEDARS
+46 PVLITDEDALS

-99 TTGIIPGAG
+99 TTGIIPDAG
-108 AADSAE
+108 AAAGAE

-147 EDMPAGDSTGT
+147 EDMPAGGSTGT
-158 MADTGAPA
+158 TADAGTPA
-166 GIAETARGTGAGAAS
+166 GTTETAGSTDAGAAS
-181 TGDAGTAIVTAP
+181 TGDAATAIVTAP
-193 VTPVAPAAS
+193 AAPAAS

-234 TGTAQNGPADTAVLG
+234 AGTAQNGPADTAVLG

-257 PPASSATATVPAIP
+257 PPASSAAAAAPAIP
-271 PAAAAAVPVP
+271 PAPTAAVPVP

-308 EPDQLDPN
+308 EPDQLDPD

-328 ASSGMPF
+328 ASSGTPF

-489 TANANKLV
+489 TANANKLA
-497 QSLKNEV
+497 QSLKNDV
-504 STVQKSQA
+504 SAVQKSQA
-512 AKAKSNARES
+512 AKVKSNARES
-522 LESAVSRAQALYT
+522 LESAVSQAQALYT

-565 SSATADEYSDEQ
+565 SSVTADEYSDEQ
-577 KALESAMANV
+577 KTLESAMANV

-594 AQADREQAEQR
+594 AQADREQAEQQ
-605 RREQN
+605 RREQ
-610 GSPGQDGNPG
+610 DGNQG
-620 DNDDNGGNGD
+620 GNDDNGGNGD
-630 NPDSK
+630 NPDSE

>member
-147 EDMPAGDSTGT
+147 EDMPAGGSTGT
-158 MADTGAPA
+158 TADAGAPA
-166 GIAETARGTGAGAAS
+166 GSTETAGSTDAGAAS
-181 TGDAGTAIVTAP
+181 TGDAATAIVT
-193 VTPVAPAAS
+193 APAAS

-234 TGTAQNGPADTAVLG
+234 AGTAQNGPADTAVLG

-257 PPASSATATVPAIP
+257 PPASSAAATVPAIP
-271 PAAAAAVPVP
+271 PAAAAATQAIAP
-281 SSSAARREADP
+281 SPSARQEADP

-308 EPDQLDPN
+308 EPDQLDPD

-328 ASSGMPF
+328 ASSGTPF
-335 AGVGTRGTEASEEL
+335 AGIGTRGTEASEEL
-349 GAGGVSAAARR
+349 GAGGVSAAARK

-413 KMQTASSELSEQLSK
+413 KMQTASGELSEQLSK

-448 QLRTTVSNARDTS
+448 QLRTTVFNARDTS

-467 ESCSP
+467 EACSP

-489 TANANKLV
+489 TANANKLA
-497 QSLKNEV
+497 QSLKNDV
-504 STVQKSQA
+504 SAVQKSQA

-522 LESAVSRAQALYT
+522 LESAVSQAQALYT

-565 SSATADEYSDEQ
+565 SSVTADEYSDEQ
-577 KALESAMANV
+577 KTLESAMANV

-594 AQADREQAEQR
+594 AQADREQAEQQ

-610 GSPGQDGNPG
+610 GNQGQDGNPS
-620 DNDDNGGNGD
+620 DNDNDGDTGG
-630 NPDSK
+630 
-635 QDSGE
+635 E

>member
-88 AGRPAGDATGS
+88 AGRPAGDATG
-99 TTGIIPGAG
+99 IIPGAG

-147 EDMPAGDSTGT
+147 EDMPAGGSTGT
-158 MADTGAPA
+158 TADAGAPA
-166 GIAETARGTGAGAAS
+166 GSTETAGS
-181 TGDAGTAIVTAP
+181 T
-193 VTPVAPAAS
+193 
-202 SAGDPANRPN
+202 
-212 VLPAPDFD
+212 D

-234 TGTAQNGPADTAVLG
+234 AGTAQTGPADTAVLG

-257 PPASSATATVPAIP
+257 PPASSAAAATPAIP
-271 PAAAAAVPVP
+271 PAPTAAVPVP

-480 EIVQKSTTL
+480 EIAQKSTTL

-565 SSATADEYSDEQ
+565 SSVTADEYSDEQ
-577 KALESAMANV
+577 KTLESAMANV

-594 AQADREQAEQR
+594 AQADREQAEQQ

-610 GSPGQDGNPG
+610 GNQGQDGNP
-620 DNDDNGGNGD
+620 
-630 NPDSK
+630 DSE

>member
-22 AAEAGSTDGA
+22 AAEAGSADSA

-57 HSSHPEGPEA
+57 HSSHPESPET

-74 DTLEDPVLHTPEQQ
+74 DTLEDPVLHMQGQQ
-88 AGRPAGDATGS
+88 AGSPAGDAAG

-108 AADSAE
+108 GAAGAE

-124 NPLLDDDSGPD
+124 NPLLDDASGPD
-135 GWQGVGFHTLRA
+135 SWQGVGFHTLRA
-147 EDMPAGDSTGT
+147 EDMPAGGGTGT
-158 MADTGAPA
+158 MADAGTPA
-166 GIAETARGTGAGAAS
+166 GTTETAGGTGAGAAS
-181 TGDAGTAIVTAP
+181 TGDAETAIVTA
-193 VTPVAPAAS
+193 PVAPAAS

-234 TGTAQNGPADTAVLG
+234 AGTAQNGPADTAVLG

-257 PPASSATATVPAIP
+257 PPASSAAAAAPAIP
-271 PAAAAAVPVP
+271 PAPTAAVPVP

-349 GAGGVSAAARR
+349 GAGGVSAAARK

-413 KMQTASSELSEQLSK
+413 KMQTASGELSEQLSK

-467 ESCSP
+467 EACSP

-489 TANANKLV
+489 TANANKLA
-497 QSLKNEV
+497 QSLKNDV
-504 STVQKSQA
+504 SAVQKSQA

-565 SSATADEYSDEQ
+565 SSVTADEYSDEQ
-577 KALESAMANV
+577 KTLESAMANV

-594 AQADREQAEQR
+594 AQADREQAEQQ
-605 RREQN
+605 RREQDGN
-610 GSPGQDGNPG
+610 QGGNDNDSDTGGDSDNGQDSN
-620 DNDDNGGNGD
+620 
-630 NPDSK
+630 
-635 QDSGE
+635 E

>member
-108 AADSAE
+108 AADSSE

-147 EDMPAGDSTGT
+147 EDMPAGGSTGT
-158 MADTGAPA
+158 TADAGAPA
-166 GIAETARGTGAGAAS
+166 GSTDAGAAS
-181 TGDAGTAIVTAP
+181 TGDAETAIVTA
-193 VTPVAPAAS
+193 PVAPAAS

-234 TGTAQNGPADTAVLG
+234 AGTAQNGPADTAVLG

-257 PPASSATATVPAIP
+257 PPSSSAAATVPAIP
-271 PAAAAAVPVP
+271 PAAAAATQAIAP
-281 SSSAARREADP
+281 SPSARQETDP
-292 SAQGIFSSA
+292 SEQGIFSSA

-308 EPDQLDPN
+308 EPDQLDPD

-328 ASSGMPF
+328 VSSGTSF

-349 GAGGVSAAARR
+349 GAGGISAASRK

-387 GGLAIRRAMRTSEYN
+387 GALAIRRAMRTSEYN

-437 GSDVEDSATIT
+437 GSDVEDSATVT
-448 QLRTTVSNARDTS
+448 QLQTTVSNARDTS
-461 NSINAV
+461 NSISAV
-467 ESCSP
+467 EACSP

-480 EIVQKSTTL
+480 EIVRKSTTL
-489 TANANKLV
+489 TASANKLA

-522 LESAVSRAQALYT
+522 LESAVSQAQALYT

-541 MDDQVRSDLESA
+541 MDDQVRSDLDSA
-553 IDSARTLLNKSG
+553 ISSARTLLNKSG
-565 SSATADEYSDEQ
+565 SSVTADEYSDEQ
-577 KALESAMANV
+577 KTLESA
-587 TSSVNAK
+587 
-594 AQADREQAEQR
+594 
-605 RREQN
+605 
-610 GSPGQDGNPG
+610 
-620 DNDDNGGNGD
+620 
-630 NPDSK
+630 
-635 QDSGE
+635 

>member
-22 AAEAGSTDGA
+22 AAEAGSADSA

-88 AGRPAGDATGS
+88 AGRPAGDATG
-99 TTGIIPGAG
+99 IIPGAG

-147 EDMPAGDSTGT
+147 EDMPAGGSTGT
-158 MADTGAPA
+158 TADAGAPA
-166 GIAETARGTGAGAAS
+166 GSTETAGSTDAGAAS
-181 TGDAGTAIVTAP
+181 TGDAATAIVTAP
-193 VTPVAPAAS
+193 AAPP
-202 SAGDPANRPN
+202 AGDPANRPN

-234 TGTAQNGPADTAVLG
+234 AGTAQTGPADTAVLG

-257 PPASSATATVPAIP
+257 PPASSAAAAAPAIP
-271 PAAAAAVPVP
+271 PAPTAAVPVP

-316 LDQLVSNFGEDT
+316 LDQLVSNFSEDT

-553 IDSARTLLNKSG
+553 IDSARTLLDKSG
-565 SSATADEYSDEQ
+565 SSVTADEYSDEQ
-577 KALESAMANV
+577 KTLESAMANV

-594 AQADREQAEQR
+594 AQADREQAEQQ

-610 GSPGQDGNPG
+610 GNQGQGGNPG
-620 DNDDNGGNGD
+620 GNNNGD
-630 NPDSK
+630 DTGDGPDSG
-635 QDSGE
+635 QNTGE

>member
-22 AAEAGSTDGA
+22 AAEAGSADSA

-57 HSSHPEGPEA
+57 HSSHPESPET

-74 DTLEDPVLHTPEQQ
+74 DTLEDPVLHMQGQQ
-88 AGRPAGDATGS
+88 AGSPAGDAAG
-99 TTGIIPGAG
+99 TTGIILGAG
-108 AADSAE
+108 GAAGAE

-124 NPLLDDDSGPD
+124 NPLLDDASGPD
-135 GWQGVGFHTLRA
+135 SWQGVGFHTLRA
-147 EDMPAGDSTGT
+147 EDMPAGGGTGT
-158 MADTGAPA
+158 MADAGTPA
-166 GIAETARGTGAGAAS
+166 GTTETAGGTGAGAAS
-181 TGDAGTAIVTAP
+181 TGDAETAIVTA
-193 VTPVAPAAS
+193 PVAPAAS

-234 TGTAQNGPADTAVLG
+234 AGTAQNGPADTAVLG

-257 PPASSATATVPAIP
+257 PPASSAAAAAPAIP
-271 PAAAAAVPVP
+271 PAPTAAVPVP

-349 GAGGVSAAARR
+349 GAGGVSAAARK

-413 KMQTASSELSEQLSK
+413 KMQTASGELSEQLSK

-489 TANANKLV
+489 TANANKLA
-497 QSLKNEV
+497 QSLKNDV
-504 STVQKSQA
+504 SAVQKSQA

-565 SSATADEYSDEQ
+565 SSVTADEYSDEQ
-577 KALESAMANV
+577 KTLESAMANV

-594 AQADREQAEQR
+594 AQADREQAEQQ
-605 RREQN
+605 RREQDGN
-610 GSPGQDGNPG
+610 QGGNDNDSDTGGDSDNGQDSN
-620 DNDDNGGNGD
+620 
-630 NPDSK
+630 
-635 QDSGE
+635 E